1 MGSILISVSS
11 SNSIDIFFLK
21 GMEELSITSGLSLNA
36 IIEESIKKNWDCP
49 ALSDFKGVT
58 LYYRDVA
65 RRIEKL
71 HIIFSQCGLERGDK
85 VAICA
90 KNQANWG
97 VVFLACI
104 SYGAVAVPL
113 LHEFKP
119 GNVHYLVNHS
129 ESRVLFVGDL
139 MWDNLSQEEMPN
151 LDAVIRITDFSL
163 QYCSNK
169 KIEEAMEH
177 LNEYFGKKYPKS
189 FGPEHVS
196 YYKEESPDQLALIN
210 YTSGTSGFSKGVMI
224 PFRALISNV
233 FFAREVYPEVDNTS
247 KVVSMLP
254 TAHMY
259 GMMFEFLFEI
269 TRGVHIY
276 FLTRIPSPRII
287 MEAFATVKPNVV
299 VAVPLIIEK
308 IYKQKLLPLLN
319 KTQIKLMLRLPVLD
333 QIVCQKIRDEL
344 VKTFGGLFKEVII
357 GGAAF
362 NKEADEFFR
371 RIKFPYTV
379 GYGMTE
385 CAPIIAYAPWD
396 KNKLFSCGMAAPRM
410 QIRIDSENP
419 ASIPGEIQV
428 KGDNVMLGY
437 YKNPEATDS
446 AFTEDG
452 WMKTGDMGIMD
463 EDGYLFIKGRCK
475 NMILGPSGQNIYPEE
490 IESMINNLPYVV
502 ESLVVDEGG
511 KLVALVYPDIE
522 LCQADGMDSDAMV
535 KKIEE
540 EIDLLNAELPAYALI
555 KGVKIMP
562 EEFEKTP
569 KRSIKRYMY
578 QPNNNQ

>member
-1 MGSILISVSS
+1 
-11 SNSIDIFFLK
+11 
-21 GMEELSITSGLSLNA
+21 MEELSITSGLSLNA

-396 KNKLFSCGMAAPRM
+396 KNKLFSCGMAAPRRR
-410 QIRIDSENP
+410 IRIDSENP

>member
-139 MWDNLSQEEMPN
+139 MWDNLSQEEMPK

-169 KIEEAMEH
+169 KVEEAMEH

-396 KNKLFSCGMAAPRM
+396 KNKLFSCGKAAPRM